1 MGDGAHVGDGVPVG
15 DGVRALVRRMEGLL
29 AGLEAAGDPARHFLG
44 TYLRTT
50 RAVGAAVER
59 GSFEDAPWVE
69 TWDVAFADLY
79 LRALTAHQE
88 QSPAVPR
95 PWRIAFDADPDLPPV
110 LHVLLGMNAHVNFDL
125 PQATVQVIDPEGF
138 ADEHLLEQRRRD
150 HERLDAV
157 LASRVG
163 AESHEMGSLGA
174 SRTWRDALRA
184 PADRFATRRL
194 LVESRRRV
202 WHNTLALHEARLRG
216 ARATERRIADL
227 DALSSARVADLLLP
241 GPVLLRLALR
251 GFGVL
256 LPPA

>member
-1 MGDGAHVGDGVPVG
+1 MGDGAHVGDGVRG
-15 DGVRALVRRMEGLL
+15 LVRRMEGLL
-29 AGLEAAGDPARHFLG
+29 AGLEAAGDPARYFLG

-50 RAVGAAVER
+50 RAVGAALDR
-59 GSFEDAPWVE
+59 GFFEDAPWVE

-79 LRALTAHQE
+79 LRALAAHQQE
-88 QSPAVPR
+88 PHAVPR

-110 LHVLLGMNAHVNFDL
+110 LHVLLGMNAHINFDL
-125 PQATVQVIDPEGF
+125 PQATVQVIDPESF

-163 AESHEMGSLGA
+163 AEGQEMSSLGT
-174 SRTWRDALRA
+174 SRTWWDALLG
-184 PADRFATRRL
+184 PANRFATRRL

-202 WHNTLALHEARLRG
+202 WHNTVALHEARLHG
-216 ARATERRIADL
+216 AGATERRIADL
-227 DALSSARVADLLLP
+227 DALSSARVADLLRP
-241 GPVLLRLALR
+241 GPVLLRVALR

-256 LPPA
+256 LPPS